1 MLKRSIVSGA
11 VGICLLLAA
20 VTVWAED
27 SPVMYIPGDKALPG
41 WSFAEAPQV
50 FEGEN
55 LFQYINGGA
64 EIYLQH
70 GFKAVA
76 ASAYKGSDGRYINL
90 DIYEMTDA
98 SGAEAV
104 YRHKAGEG
112 GEALSMGDEAALF
125 DYYLLLRQGRYFV
138 TVTGDGSTDKDRENL
153 TTLARLVVGKLPKP

>member
-1 MLKRSIVSGA
+1 MGGGQPGNVH
-11 VGICLLLAA
+11 
-20 VTVWAED
+20 
-27 SPVMYIPGDKALPG
+27 PGDNALPG
-41 WSFAEAPQV
+41 WSLAEAPQV